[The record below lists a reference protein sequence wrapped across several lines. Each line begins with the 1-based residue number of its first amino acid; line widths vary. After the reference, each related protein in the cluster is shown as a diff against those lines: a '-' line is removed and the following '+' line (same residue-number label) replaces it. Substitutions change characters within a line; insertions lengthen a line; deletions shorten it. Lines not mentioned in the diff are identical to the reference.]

1 MLSFS
6 QISNKAM
13 PLTFYSTQ
21 RLAQQSVIL
30 FHKLFLEEIFML
42 KILAEEFSVFDPQ
55 AKQFLSL

>member
-21 RLAQQSVIL
+21 KLAQQWVIL
-30 FHKLFLEEIFML
+30 FNKLFLKEIFML
-42 KILAEEFSVFDPQ
+42 KILAEEFSVFDQ
-55 AKQFLSL
+55 QVK